1 VFSNRGGI
9 AAVNTFDFRQEFAAA
24 DTEQVHARV
33 EKFVRQRFPDVL
45 SVQRAARANDRA
57 GADINLEF
65 GHGQFR
71 FIDIKVRKVD
81 YRRFGRPDVALEV
94 VSNKE
99 RGSPGWALDD
109 SKLTDYTLFIWQDTG
124 RVVMFDARALRA
136 VTRSN
141 LPRWSKAN
149 QHADQRTA
157 VRDGQYTSSVVFVSS
172 DELATLIAR
181 WQGVAIAAS

>member
-1 VFSNRGGI
+1 M
-9 AAVNTFDFRQEFAAA
+9 AVNIFDFRQEFASA
-24 DTEQVHARV
+24 DTERVHARV

-45 SVQRAARANDRA
+45 TIRRAAPANDRA

-81 YRRFGRPDVALEV
+81 YRQFGRPDVALEV

-109 SKLTDYTLFIWQDTG
+109 SKLTDYILFLWQDTG
-124 RVVMFDARALRA
+124 RMLMHDARALRA
-136 VTRSN
+136 VTRKH
-141 LPRWSKAN
+141 LPRWMKEN
-149 QHADQRTA
+149 QHAEQQTA
-157 VRDGQYTSSVVFVSS
+157 VRDGHYTSSVVYVSS